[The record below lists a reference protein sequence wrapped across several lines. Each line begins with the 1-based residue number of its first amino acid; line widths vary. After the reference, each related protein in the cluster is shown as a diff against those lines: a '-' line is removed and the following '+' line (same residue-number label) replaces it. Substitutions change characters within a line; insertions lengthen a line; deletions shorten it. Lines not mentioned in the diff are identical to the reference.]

1 MNKRIIQVAIITA
14 SSQGMGKATAS
25 HLASLG
31 YKVVLMARGE
41 EVLNLANELGGL
53 GIRGDVTKKEDIEAL
68 VKLALDNYGRIDAVV
83 NNTGG
88 PAKGNLLEISDEDW
102 DNGLDLVLKSVVR
115 MARLVTP
122 VFEKQGGGAF
132 VNISTYAAFEPDPR
146 FPVSAPLRAAL
157 GSFTKLYADTYAAQ
171 NIRMNCVLPGFVDSK
186 PVKEAIVESIPMK
199 RYAKMEEIAK
209 TCAFLLSEDAAYIT
223 GQNIKVDGGLTK
235 GV

>member
-1 MNKRIIQVAIITA
+1 MDTKVAIITA
-14 SSQGMGKATAS
+14 ASQGMGKATAT

-41 EVLNLANELGGL
+41 DVLSLAKELEGVGM
-53 GIRGDVTKKEDIEAL
+53 RGDVTCKEDIESL
-68 VKLALDNYGRIDAVV
+68 VRVALDTYGRIDAVV

-88 PAKGNLLEISDEDW
+88 PAKGKLLEINDEDW

-122 VFEKQGGGAF
+122 IFEKQGGGAF
-132 VNISTYAAFEPDPR
+132 VNISTFAAFEPDPR

-157 GSFTKLYADTYAAQ
+157 GSFTKLYADMYAPK
-171 NIRMNCVLPGFVDSK
+171 NIGMNCVVPGFVDSK
-186 PVKEAIVESIPMK
+186 PVKESIVETIPMG

-209 TCAFLLSEDAAYIT
+209 TCAFLLSDDAAYIN
-223 GQNIKVDGGLTK
+223 GQTIKVDGGLTS